1 MRSPDPHS
9 PSWFNRPPPLDAPV
23 FRLVLFR
30 LRWALL
36 AMLALATAAT
46 VGYVALEGYG
56 WLDAIYMTVITL
68 GTVGY
73 GETRPLHTAGRLMTI
88 GVIIVGFTTFVYAVS
103 VLTNLFVSGDVLV
116 HLHHRRSKRMSEAL
130 EHHVIVVGFG
140 RVGRGVVRGLQEMG
154 TRCVVLDLNEELEP
168 EVRSAGGVQIMGD
181 ATNEDDLHKAGI
193 DRADALIAACD
204 KDADNLVVVLTARA
218 TRGDLRIVSRVNE
231 AAWEERIKKAGANV
245 AHSPYASYGMSLAAA
260 AMSDAVLDFHDLPLL
275 GLGTE
280 EILVSTGSPLIGS
293 TAAEIALIHPCTYV
307 IGLRRDDRLHPW
319 HGIDG
324 AVREGDI
331 LVALGLPDYLSELG
345 SAASPVMNG
354 RSTELEEFVV
364 ERGA

>member
-1 MRSPDPHS
+1 MQRSAEDHA

-23 FRLVLFR
+23 VRLVLFR

-36 AMLALATAAT
+36 AILVLATVAT
-46 VGYVALEGYG
+46 VGYVAIEGYG

-73 GETRPLHTAGRLMTI
+73 GETEPLHTPGRLMTI

-103 VLTNLFVSGDVLV
+103 VLTNLFVSGDVLSQ
-116 HLHHRRSKRMSEAL
+116 LHHRRSKRMSDRL
-130 EHHVIVVGFG
+130 EHHVVVVGFG

-154 TRCVVLDLNEELEP
+154 KEWVVLDLNEDLDP
-168 EVRSAGGVQIMGD
+168 EIRAQGGALIIGD
-181 ATNEDDLHKAGI
+181 ATDPNDLLNAGI

-204 KDADNLVVVLTARA
+204 KDADNLVVVLTAHS
-218 TRGDLRIVSRVNE
+218 TRDNLRIVSRVNE
-231 AAWEERIKKAGANV
+231 VAWEDRIIHAGANV

-260 AMSDAVLDFHDLPLL
+260 AVSDAVLDFHDLPLL

-280 EILVSTGSPLIGS
+280 EILVSAGSPLIRS
-293 TAAEIALIHPCTYV
+293 TPAEIGLTHPCTYV

-345 SAASPVMNG
+345 SAASPPTSG
-354 RSTELEEFVV
+354 TDRIRAIQS
-364 ERGA
+364 A